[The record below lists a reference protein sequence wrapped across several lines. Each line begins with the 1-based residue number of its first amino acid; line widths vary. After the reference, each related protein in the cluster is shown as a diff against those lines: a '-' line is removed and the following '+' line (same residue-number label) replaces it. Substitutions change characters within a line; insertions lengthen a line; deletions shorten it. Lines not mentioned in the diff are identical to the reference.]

1 LNSNESKAYIGRSS
15 RKTQRNPEDEQVF
28 IGVLDLDMLSVR
40 DKVSRLCGNLKTLYV
55 EKEPEYG
62 DWKDAT

>member
-1 LNSNESKAYIGRSS
+1 M
-15 RKTQRNPEDEQVF
+15 DEAVF
-28 IGVLDLDMLSVR
+28 IGFLDLDMLPVR

-55 EKEPEYG
+55 EKDPEFG